1 MQFPILIGLRRSRIL
16 VAGLVFLVLAVLGIG
31 LYFLTHL
38 VLQVTLCLLTAC
50 LAFITWQILTP
61 KISEIRLERGGSIS
75 IRHSNQQ
82 EFFPAS
88 IEQNA
93 TVHPWLT
100 VFRVTSDS
108 NQAFTLIATVDTLN
122 RQNFRRLR
130 VFLRW
135 QLDLTNGAGRDAV

>member
-1 MQFPILIGLRRSRIL
+1 MQFPILIGLHRSRIL
-16 VAGLVFLVLAVLGIG
+16 IAGLAFLVLAMLGIG
-31 LYFLTHL
+31 FYFLTHL
-38 VLQVTLCLLTAC
+38 ALQLILCLLTLC
-50 LAFITWQILTP
+50 LAFTTWQKLTP
-61 KISEIRLERGGSIS
+61 KVSEIRLERGGSIS

-82 EFFPAS
+82 DFFPVS
-88 IEQNA
+88 IQPNA

-100 VFRVTSDS
+100 VFRVTSDG

-135 QLDLTNGAGRDAV
+135 QLDLTNGAGRDVV

>member
-16 VAGLVFLVLAVLGIG
+16 VAGLVFLVFAVLGMGI
-31 LYFLTHL
+31 YFLTHL
-38 VLQVTLCLLTAC
+38 VLQVTFCLLTAC
-50 LAFITWQILTP
+50 LAFISWQKLTP
-61 KISEIRLERGGSIS
+61 KISEIRLDRGGSVS
-75 IRHSNQQ
+75 ICHGNQQ
-82 EFFPAS
+82 EFFPVS
-88 IEQNA
+88 IAPNA

-135 QLDLTNGAGRDAV
+135 QADLTNGAGRDAV

>member
-16 VAGLVFLVLAVLGIG
+16 VAGLAFLVLAVLGIG

-38 VLQVTLCLLTAC
+38 GLQAILCLLTLC
-50 LAFITWQILTP
+50 LAFITWQKLTP
-61 KISEIRLERGGSIS
+61 RVSEIRLERGGSVS

-88 IEQNA
+88 IQPNA

-100 VFRVTSDS
+100 VFRVKSDS
-108 NQAFTLIATVDTLN
+108 NQIFTLIATVDTLN

-135 QLDLTNGAGRDAV
+135 QLDLTNGAGRNAF

>member
-1 MQFPILIGLRRSRIL
+1 VQFPILIGLRRSRIL
-16 VAGLVFLVLAVLGIG
+16 VAGLAFVVLTVLGIG

-38 VLQVTLCLLTAC
+38 GLQVILCLLTAY
-50 LAFITWQILTP
+50 LAFITWQKLTP
-61 KISEIRLERGGSIS
+61 KISEIRLERGGSVS
-75 IRHSNQQ
+75 IRHDNQQ

-88 IEQNA
+88 IQPNA

-135 QLDLTNGAGRDAV
+135 QADLTNGAGRDAV